1 MQAASAR
8 PGCAVPSSSD
18 LFGHRSIEGGFR
30 KLEGWLQ
37 ASGDDGWLQRIVD
50 TFHPNSAELGH
61 ALAET
66 ERIHQREHDDA
77 MREIEDRERRRS
89 GAGFVS
95 ATRKLVANISG
106 SAILRY
112 ANALHAAMTGK

>member
-1 MQAASAR
+1 
-8 PGCAVPSSSD
+8 
-18 LFGHRSIEGGFR
+18 
-30 KLEGWLQ
+30 
-37 ASGDDGWLQRIVD
+37 
-50 TFHPNSAELGH
+50 
-61 ALAET
+61 
-66 ERIHQREHDDA
+66 